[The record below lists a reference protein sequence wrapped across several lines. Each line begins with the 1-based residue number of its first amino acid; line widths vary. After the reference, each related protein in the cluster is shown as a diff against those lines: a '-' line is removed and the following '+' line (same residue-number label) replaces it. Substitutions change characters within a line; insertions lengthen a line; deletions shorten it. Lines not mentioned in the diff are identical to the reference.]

1 MTDGSHSLWQQ
12 INSMPAARHDAQGMV
27 YQAVALPGHRRV
39 YLAKDESGSPLFLVN
54 ATDAE
59 SARSVRLAQL
69 RVAHGIRAR
78 VESQEEGG
86 VDGEFSIIECRAA
99 EEPLQRLFLECISNA
114 LPHERESR
122 SAASL
127 NRLISHLVALFASAS
142 AAPSQS
148 PAGLWG
154 ELFILSLAED
164 VPRMAHA
171 WHQMQEEHFDFA
183 EAHVRLEVKTSQS
196 HDRRHSFSLEQ
207 ANPADGIH
215 ACVASLVT
223 EPAAGELTVGR
234 LRLRCLAAVGSD
246 ADLRAKIDRLCMEYL
261 GAGWEEGLEQAF
273 DEHTARES
281 LRLYDVRAIP
291 RITAPAPPGVT
302 NVRFTSC
309 LSIAEPVPP
318 DNLAHEGF
326 LSLVWPPGT

>member
-1 MTDGSHSLWQQ
+1 
-12 INSMPAARHDAQGMV
+12 MPAARHDGRDMV
-27 YQAVALPGHRRV
+27 YHAVTLPGRRWV
-39 YLAKDESGSPLFLVN
+39 YLARDESGRLLFLVD
-54 ATDAE
+54 ATDAG

-78 VESQEEGG
+78 IESPEGGG
-86 VDGEFSIIECRAA
+86 VDGEFSIIECRAD

-127 NRLISHLVALFASAS
+127 NRLISHLVELFASAS
-142 AAPSQS
+142 AVPSKS

-154 ELFILSLAED
+154 ELFILRLADD
-164 VPRMAHA
+164 VPRMARA
-171 WHQMQEEHFDFA
+171 WHQIQEEHFDFA
-183 EAHVRLEVKTSQS
+183 EAHVRLEVKTSRS

-223 EPAAGELTVGR
+223 EPAAGGLTVGR
-234 LRLRCLAAVGSD
+234 LRLLCLAAVGSD

-261 GAGWEEGLEQAF
+261 GAGWEDGLKQAF
-273 DEHTARES
+273 DEHTAQES

-302 NVRFTSC
+302 NVGFTSC
-309 LSIAEPVPP
+309 LSIAEPVPL
-318 DNLAHEGF
+318 DDLAPEG
-326 LSLVWPPGT
+326 LLALVGSPET